1 MIDKFDQES
10 GRTNSEDIEKSLEY
24 SKKAI
29 ENKNYLEGEIK
40 KIQDKSIG
48 QLFENTAENFG
59 DSVAIISE
67 YGELTYKEVLMQV
80 KKISNVLIKKGINRG
95 DKVALIISNT
105 ADTIMYIMAIISIGA
120 AYVPIDIK
128 YPAARK
134 DFIVEDCKAK
144 AIISREERIEVL
156 NSKSNDNEIHCKEK
170 YFCDNT
176 EDVCYVIYTSGTTG
190 VPKGVEIKQSYVLN
204 LCSWFKDT
212 YNVSKESR
220 VLSLNSLCFDAS
232 VKNIFTTF
240 LTGGCVVLNIDK
252 ELSPRKLLKYIE
264 NNKVTHLNG
273 TPSIIE
279 ELLETSTEENFIH
292 FKSLDV
298 LITGG
303 ERFINNNHLKDMY
316 LSKNKNMC
324 ISNVY
329 GPTEC
334 TSVTAFY
341 MVTEKEI
348 LEGEKNIPIG
358 KPICNKVVCIVDE
371 DGNICGPNIQGEIWI
386 GGEGVIKGYINREK
400 LTAEKFANMNGNTFY
415 RSGDMG
421 FYDELENLHYEGRKD
436 SQIKLNGYRIELDE
450 ISNNIEKLDKVNKC
464 VCLYDN
470 NMIIAFYT
478 SNSINNTSEIKE
490 IVKSTLPKFMIPQ
503 YIFEIDKFELTV
515 NGKIDTNKL
524 RTRFKEMLKDK
535 NTEDNLTEIQKI
547 VKEIWKKILK
557 TETIALSDNFFDI
570 GGNSLKLFQ
579 MSRHIEK
586 EFSMIIEPIHLME
599 LSNIKKISEFIEK
612 KDSLDNEEVQDDF
625 DFEEI
630 RKMRKNRYEKLL
642 RKGEGY
648 EF

>member
-1 MIDKFDQES
+1 M
-10 GRTNSEDIEKSLEY
+10 
-24 SKKAI
+24 
-29 ENKNYLEGEIK
+29 
-40 KIQDKSIG
+40 
-48 QLFENTAENFG
+48 
-59 DSVAIISE
+59 
-67 YGELTYKEVLMQV
+67 
-80 KKISNVLIKKGINRG
+80 
-95 DKVALIISNT
+95 
-105 ADTIMYIMAIISIGA
+105 
-120 AYVPIDIK
+120 
-128 YPAARK
+128 
-134 DFIVEDCKAK
+134 
-144 AIISREERIEVL
+144 
-156 NSKSNDNEIHCKEK
+156 
-170 YFCDNT
+170 
-176 EDVCYVIYTSGTTG
+176 
-190 VPKGVEIKQSYVLN
+190 
-204 LCSWFKDT
+204 
-212 YNVSKESR
+212 
-220 VLSLNSLCFDAS
+220 
-232 VKNIFTTF
+232 
-240 LTGGCVVLNIDK
+240 
-252 ELSPRKLLKYIE
+252 
-264 NNKVTHLNG
+264 
-273 TPSIIE
+273 
-279 ELLETSTEENFIH
+279 
-292 FKSLDV
+292 
-298 LITGG
+298 
-303 ERFINNNHLKDMY
+303 
-316 LSKNKNMC
+316 
-324 ISNVY
+324 
-329 GPTEC
+329 
-334 TSVTAFY
+334 
-341 MVTEKEI
+341 
-348 LEGEKNIPIG
+348 
-358 KPICNKVVCIVDE
+358 E